1 METKQITINIP
12 DFIDYEE
19 LKKELFINLKLEI
32 KSEVKNMLKRD
43 FFNSD
48 EFKRVVVEEVAKYMS
63 EIIKTTNAPDII
75 KCKIKEYVNSLDSD
89 SYELKY
95 NVIEPL
101 IKEIVKNNK
110 DEIIEILKPQLM
122 DNVKLD
128 DYEKQSILI
137 NIIAREIENGNYTK
151 FIRDA
156 ILFNFEDYIPINKR

>member
-89 SYELKY
+89 SYVENHCEKNIFFNPY
-95 NVIEPL
+95 MNCVKNVINLLRYINLNYDKDYTITYNYPKPCDDILYIEWFFMHKVF
-101 IKEIVKNNK
+101 ISKEKI
-110 DEIIEILKPQLM
+110 
-122 DNVKLD
+122 
-128 DYEKQSILI
+128 
-137 NIIAREIENGNYTK
+137 
-151 FIRDA
+151 
-156 ILFNFEDYIPINKR
+156 